1 MDDKLIM
8 IFEGSDVDAALVK
21 EVLKEAD
28 IDSSLRNKKMEA
40 AHAGFGYSS
49 GATCE
54 IYVHSDN
61 EKRAKQ
67 LVKEAMDR

>member
-8 IFEGSDVDAALVK
+8 IFEGSEVDSALII

-49 GATCE
+49 GTTCE
-54 IYVHSDN
+54 IYVHSEN
-61 EKRAKQ
+61 EKRAKE
-67 LVKEAMDR
+67 LVKEALDR